1 MMTSKKYVAYVGIYT
16 QKDPMGIHVYDLDP
30 DSAVLRER
38 SKVKADNV
46 SDVRISSDGQY
57 LYATVDQGLSAYHID
72 GNGDLEFINTNW
84 IGGMRGHSLCLD
96 SKRRYAFVG
105 GFHDGRVTM
114 MRINADGSVGDIAD
128 GIFHQRLGFSSVEKR
143 ENPHVT
149 SVVLTPN
156 EKYLCAVDKGI
167 DQVKIYEVDYE
178 RGKLKLE
185 NIIRCP
191 MNSAPRTMAFGING
205 KQAYILTETT
215 NTVMV
220 LDYREDRGA
229 QFDLAQELHL
239 FTKAGN
245 AACADLELS
254 ADGKYLYVSVDA
266 RNSVA
271 CNAIDDKGRLT
282 WIFTTHISGDYPK
295 ELALLPGGDY
305 YLVLNHDSDEIRS
318 FHLNHEKNY
327 GLMKNKPIALST
339 PNCILIHEIR

>member
-1 MMTSKKYVAYVGIYT
+1 MASKKYVAYVGIYT

-30 DSAVLRER
+30 DRAVLVER

-46 SDVRISSDGQY
+46 SDVSISMDGQY
-57 LYATVDQGLSAYHID
+57 LYATVDQGLSAYHVD
-72 GNGDLEFINTNW
+72 ASGDLEFINTSW
-84 IGGMRGHSLCLD
+84 IGGMRGHSLCL
-96 SKRRYAFVG
+96 SSRNRYAFVG

-114 MRINADGSVGDIAD
+114 MHINDDGSVGDIAD
-128 GIFHQRLGFSSVEKR
+128 GIFHQHLGFSSVEKR

-149 SVVLTPN
+149 SVVLTPD

-167 DQVKIYEVDYE
+167 DQVKIYEIDYE

-191 MNSAPRTMAFGING
+191 MNSAPRTMVFGING
-205 KQAYILTETT
+205 KQAYVLTETT

-220 LDYREDRGA
+220 LDYRADRGA
-229 QFDLAQELHL
+229 QFDLVQELHL

-245 AACADLELS
+245 AASADIELS
-254 ADGKYLYVSVDA
+254 ADGKYCYVSVDA

-271 CNAIDDKGRLT
+271 CNAIDDKGKLT

-295 ELALLPGGDY
+295 GLALLPGDQDY
-305 YLVLNHDSDEIRS
+305 VVLNHDSNEIRT
-318 FHLNHEKNY
+318 FHLNHKGNY
-327 GLMKNKPIALST
+327 GLMENKPIEIST
-339 PNCILIHEIR
+339 PNCILIHEIG

>member
-1 MMTSKKYVAYVGIYT
+1 MASKKYVAYVGIYT

-30 DSAVLRER
+30 DRAVLVER

-46 SDVRISSDGQY
+46 SDVRISMDGQY
-57 LYATVDQGLSAYHID
+57 LYATVDQGLSAYHVD
-72 GNGDLEFINTNW
+72 ASGDLEFINTSW
-84 IGGMRGHSLCLD
+84 IGGMRGHSLCL
-96 SKRRYAFVG
+96 SSRNRYAFVG

-114 MRINADGSVGDIAD
+114 MHINDDGSVGDIAD
-128 GIFHQRLGFSSVEKR
+128 GIFHQHLGFSSVEKR

-149 SVVLTPN
+149 SVVLTPD

-167 DQVKIYEVDYE
+167 DQVKIYEIDYA

-191 MNSAPRTMAFGING
+191 MNSAPRTMVFGING
-205 KQAYILTETT
+205 KQAYVLTETT

-220 LDYREDRGA
+220 LDYRADRGA
-229 QFDLAQELHL
+229 QFDLVQELHL

-245 AACADLELS
+245 AASADIELS
-254 ADGKYLYVSVDA
+254 ADGKYCYVSVDA

-271 CNAIDDKGRLT
+271 CNAIDDKGKLT

-295 ELALLPGGDY
+295 GLALLPGDQDY
-305 YLVLNHDSDEIRS
+305 VVLNHDSNEIRT
-318 FHLNHEKNY
+318 FHLNHKGNY
-327 GLMKNKPIALST
+327 GLMENKPIEIST
-339 PNCILIHEIR
+339 PNCILIHEIG